1 MIIAK
6 IGDTILKLDS
16 LKDAETLLAI
26 AAKADRLDTSYD
38 EHYKD
43 YYHPA
48 NGQARITIEITD
60 AELATP
66 EQHRAHQ
73 AAREAAYEE
82 KQRKALEAAA
92 AEKTAPVN
100 TN

>member
-6 IGDTILKLDS
+6 IGDTLLKLDN

-38 EHYKD
+38 ENYKD
-43 YYHPA
+43 YYYPA
-48 NGQARITIEITD
+48 SGQARITVEITD
-60 AELATP
+60 AELATT

-73 AAREAAYEE
+73 AAREE
-82 KQRKALEAAA
+82 KTRKAQEAAA
-92 AEKTAPVN
+92 AKPLNTAD

>member
-6 IGDTILKLDS
+6 IGDTLLKLDS

-26 AAKADRLDTSYD
+26 AAKAERLESSYD
-38 EHYKD
+38 EHYND

-73 AAREAAYEE
+73 AAREE

>member
-6 IGDTILKLDS
+6 IGDTLLKLDS

-26 AAKADRLDTSYD
+26 AAKAERLESSYD

-60 AELATP
+60 AELATL

-73 AAREAAYEE
+73 AAREE

-92 AEKTAPVN
+92 AEKSAPVN

>member
-6 IGDTILKLDS
+6 IGDTLLKLDS

-26 AAKADRLDTSYD
+26 AAKAERLESSYD

-43 YYHPA
+43 YYYPA

-60 AELATP
+60 AELATL

-73 AAREAAYEE
+73 AAREE
-82 KQRKALEAAA
+82 KTRKALEAAA

>member
-6 IGDTILKLDS
+6 IGDTLLKLDN
-16 LKDAETLLAI
+16 LKDAETLLTI
-26 AAKADRLDTSYD
+26 AAKADRLDTSFD
-38 EHYKD
+38 EQYNT
-43 YYHPA
+43 YYFPA
-48 NGQARITIEITD
+48 SGEARINYLIIG
-60 AELATP
+60 AELTTL

-73 AAREAAYEE
+73 AAREE

-92 AEKTAPVN
+92 AEKSAPVN

>member
-6 IGDTILKLDS
+6 IGDTILKLDD
-16 LKDAETLLAI
+16 LKAAETLLAI
-26 AAKADRLDTSYD
+26 AAKAERLESSYD
-38 EHYKD
+38 ENYKD

-48 NGQARITIEITD
+48 RCEARITIEITD

-73 AAREAAYEE
+73 AAREE
-82 KQRKALEAAA
+82 KTRKNLEAAA
-92 AEKTAPVN
+92 AKPPVTAD

>member
-6 IGDTILKLDS
+6 IGDTLLKLDS

-26 AAKADRLDTSYD
+26 AAKAERLESSYD

-60 AELATP
+60 AELATL

-73 AAREAAYEE
+73 AAREE